1 MGQRERATDS
11 INADE
16 DRNSNMRR
24 GALAVGALV
33 LALLSLPLMLP
44 LMAEVFGGSAGE
56 QLCQWVGGKWG
67 SAWNVCVTR
76 ACYARGDCGLWANP
90 NVWCRRLRTGDSIG
104 EVYFQLG
111 NPSKV
116 EGNTYTWTEGKVDFV
131 PFTATIENGVLKS
144 VNCL

>member
-1 MGQRERATDS
+1 MGQSDRAVDS
-11 INADE
+11 INAGE
-16 DRNSNMRR
+16 NGNSRMGG

-33 LALLSLPLMLP
+33 LALSLP

-67 SAWNVCVTR
+67 SALNICVTR

-131 PFTATIENGVLKS
+131 PFTATIENGVLKL

>member
-44 LMAEVFGGSAGE
+44 LMAEAFGGSAGE

-76 ACYARGDCGLWANP
+76 ACYARGDCGIWANP
-90 NVWCRRLRTGDSIG
+90 NAWCRRLRTGDSIG

-116 EGNTYTWTEGKVDFV
+116 EGNAYTWLDGKPAPVAV
-131 PFTATIENGVLKS
+131 TAII
-144 VNCL
+144 